1 MGAQAPPCMP
11 YNLKRQVSGRLVGR
25 GTIGPPGPE
34 GLIGDLRPFHRGVA
48 FAGLD
53 DGFSNCA
60 VLPLNDAV
68 RSRVVSRNLDM
79 SNAEATRRP
88 YNMLEI

>member
-1 MGAQAPPCMP
+1 MGAQAPPRMP
-11 YNLKRQVSGRLVGR
+11 YKRQVSGRLAGH
-25 GTIGPPGPE
+25 GAIGPE
-34 GLIGDLRPFHRGVA
+34 GVMGNLRPFRRGVARA

-68 RSRVVSRNLDM
+68 RSRVVSRDLDM
-79 SNAEATRRP
+79 SNAEATCRP